1 MITRSL
7 EMGTR
12 AAMLTS
18 MRPLLAQ
25 AEVSRL
31 MRGATIE
38 VRIVA
43 VPDDFVPPKPG
54 TFDKE
59 TMNALADL
67 GEKMGEDVSSWRTE
81 LP

>member
-1 MITRSL
+1 
-7 EMGTR
+7 MGTR
-12 AAMLTS
+12 AATITS
-18 MRPLLAQ
+18 MRHLFAQ
-25 AEVSRL
+25 AVISRL

-54 TFDKE
+54 TFEQD

-67 GEKMGEDVSSWRTE
+67 GEKMGEQASSWRTE
-81 LP
+81 AP